1 MRASALYLAALVA
14 VGCGDDD
21 SMTDPDASVPVA
33 DAALAD
39 GPVDADITPDADP
52 FMPATLRETGLYSD
66 WDNEVVAADVLEFE
80 PEYELWS
87 DGAEKRRW
95 VYLPPGSQIDTTS
108 MDNWVYPV
116 GTKMWKEFTRDGTR
130 VETRLLYKTGPD
142 KFDWFMVAYAWNENQ
157 DEAVAVPDGADDVL
171 GTEHDIPNRSDCRQC
186 HNKMADIALGFIAT
200 QLDHELGGLDLATLV
215 ADGWLSAPPAGSAPY
230 FDIPGTAAEVA
241 ALGYL
246 NANCGGCHQQGS
258 PTMDNVP
265 VELRLYIADLEAEDV
280 QATAAYRTAVG
291 VTSTLDGP
299 ALIVDPGSPSTSSMH
314 HRMNDRDAIAMPPVG
329 SELID
334 DSGLAIIDAWI
345 SALPVP

>member
-1 MRASALYLAALVA
+1 MA
-14 VGCGDDD
+14 
-21 SMTDPDASVPVA
+21 DPDASIPVA
-33 DAALAD
+33 DAMVD
-39 GPVDADITPDADP
+39 PIDADTTPDADP

-87 DGAEKRRW
+87 DGATKRRW

-116 GTKMWKEFTRDGTR
+116 GTKLWKEFTRDGTR

-142 KFDWFMVAYAWNENQ
+142 KFDWFMVAYAWNETQ

-215 ADGWLSAPPAGSAPY
+215 ADGWLTAPPAGSAPY
-230 FDIPGTAAEVA
+230 FEIPGTVDEVA

-265 VELRLYIADLEAEDV
+265 LELRLYVADLDAVEST
-280 QATAAYRTAVG
+280 ATYRTAVG
-291 VTSTLDGP
+291 VEAKLDAP
-299 ALIVDPGSPSTSSMH
+299 SLIVDPGDAAASSLH
-314 HRMNDRDAIAMPPVG
+314 QRMDSRDAIAMPPVG
-329 SELID
+329 SELVD
-334 DSGLAIIDAWI
+334 DAGLAIIEAWI
-345 SALPVP
+345 AAMPAP